1 MIENNKR
8 DIMRQHWTRGALIV
22 SSLFVLQ
29 ACTTPEP
36 PKKAAT
42 PAPAAAP
49 SAAPTAEIEKYRAMI
64 ADGNPS
70 DLYEMA
76 GEELW
81 KKKMGPK
88 NASLEKCDL
97 GMGPGV
103 VKGAYTVLP
112 KYFKDTNKVQ
122 DLESRIVT
130 CMERLQG
137 FNAQEI
143 IDAGFAKGKRK
154 DVEAVVAYV
163 VANSKGMPIN
173 VVPKH
178 PKEKEMYAMGKE
190 SFFYLAGPMDFS
202 CASCH
207 GENGKRIRLQD
218 LPNIAEQKGAALGWG
233 YWPAYRVSSGTFWT
247 MQRRLNDCYRQQR
260 FPEPV
265 FISDNTIAV
274 SMYMAV
280 NAKGGTMQAPG
291 LKR

>member
-1 MIENNKR
+1 
-8 DIMRQHWTRGALIV
+8 MRQHWTRGALIV

-36 PKKAAT
+36 PKKAA
-42 PAPAAAP
+42 APAAPA
-49 SAAPTAEIEKYRAMI
+49 AAPTAEIEKYRAMI

-137 FNAQEI
+137 YDGKEI

-190 SFFYLAGPMDFS
+190 SFYYQAGPMDFS